1 VVEQLV
7 FSEGDPDY
15 EEEEDEDP
23 ARVAEEYDYEHFWD
37 LAALEDA
44 PPEDPLETELAAAR
58 AEYAELVRG
67 PSNIQCAA
75 CPGLPA
81 PATGA
86 RCHYAGL
93 RKGYNSH
100 VLTQGCVKQRRS
112 GTHIAPVPNN
122 SLRRARGTEGLQHVA
137 HEPQ

>member
-1 VVEQLV
+1 MHRTQDKAGADDGAAPVIEQLV

-67 PSNIQCAA
+67 PSAHDALHAQA
-75 CPGLPA
+75 CRPRPLERAVTMPA
-81 PATGA
+81 CGKVSTAI
-86 RCHYAGL
+86 C
-93 RKGYNSH
+93 
-100 VLTQGCVKQRRS
+100 
-112 GTHIAPVPNN
+112 
-122 SLRRARGTEGLQHVA
+122 QHKVV
-137 HEPQ
+137 